1 MENELQIIELLKRVC
16 DELSDIKVLLS
27 EKGDSKLPGEEKPR
41 RSRGISDD
49 ALMSDIAPYIPMT
62 TETSG
67 TVRATERT
75 RDKTRYMFNEK
86 ILLKNRLVYE
96 VVRDYVGKNPKMTVA
111 DLKRIFPKELQ
122 GSLGVVEY
130 ACIADKRTDCRV
142 RFFADEGEELRLAD
156 GNAYVCSQWGIINI
170 PKFIE
175 RAALLGYKIEQIK

>member
-27 EKGDSKLPGEEKPR
+27 EKEDSKLPGKEKPR

-67 TVRATERT
+67 TVKATERT

-156 GNAYVCSQWGIINI
+156 GNAYVCSQWGIVNI